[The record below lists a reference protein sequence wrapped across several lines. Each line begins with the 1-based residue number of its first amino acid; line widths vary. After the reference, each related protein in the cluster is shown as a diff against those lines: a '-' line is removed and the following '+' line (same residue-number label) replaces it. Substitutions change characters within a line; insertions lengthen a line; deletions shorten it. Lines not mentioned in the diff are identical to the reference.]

1 MSAKHDFEM
10 RIQNGFTEENNA
22 EYQDYRSGHNTD
34 TLERMTLTVLSAAA
48 FAFSLVIKLSLSQK
62 RAVIGL

>member
-1 MSAKHDFEM
+1 MDSLKKTTLSIKTTD
-10 RIQNGFTEENNA
+10 RVTTQ
-22 EYQDYRSGHNTD
+22 D